1 MLAETS
7 VDGLWDAGFE
17 GNENLT
23 YGQIHNLLVDPGI
36 QVCTDFKLQNKI
48 WKEKV
53 ASMQEV
59 GTFCQQ
65 YGIETI
71 RALSAMQK
79 RKIRKQ
85 SKPINTYKKNLT
97 R

>member
-1 MLAETS
+1 
-7 VDGLWDAGFE
+7 
-17 GNENLT
+17 
-23 YGQIHNLLVDPGI
+23 
-36 QVCTDFKLQNKI
+36 
-48 WKEKV
+48 
-53 ASMQEV
+53 MQEV